1 MSEIRT
7 VEIETTNHDIQT
19 GDKTYTNNPIALAA
33 RRVLSETEG
42 VSQTGFLRM
51 KKRNRYHY
59 PQVIPVPLEAALVPT
74 KFIVAVRNEEV
85 RS

>member
-1 MSEIRT
+1 
-7 VEIETTNHDIQT
+7 
-19 GDKTYTNNPIALAA
+19 
-33 RRVLSETEG
+33 
-42 VSQTGFLRM
+42 M